1 MHLKLIRQSA
11 LRFAVVSD
19 RRHRGEHPG
28 GVVSI
33 RFKVHGASRPS
44 TMPRSSC
51 ETNACFN
58 PLRGSRYFQTFRH
71 SGCPGCEYCNKFQS
85 ASRFAVLPDLV
96 MERSRNDQKFQSAS
110 RFAVLPDLKKE
121 KRLCSKGGSFNPL
134 RGSRCFQ
141 TNLSAHTAGISCF
154 NPLRGS
160 RCFQTTTVH
169 SDQLIYSFQSAS
181 RFAVLPDPTP

>member
-1 MHLKLIRQSA
+1 
-11 LRFAVVSD
+11 VVSD

-141 TNLSAHTAGISCF
+141 TSSTPTESTFRAGF

-160 RCFQTTTVH
+160 RCFQTSFEQVL
-169 SDQLIYSFQSAS
+169 SEGEKFQSAS
-181 RFAVLPDPTP
+181 RFAVLPD